1 MPMSLD
7 LRTGKPVWSINK
19 PRIARHK
26 KLMRNIRSD
35 VVVVGGGISGALIA
49 HRLTNL
55 GMRVTIIDS
64 RKIGAGSTAASTA
77 ILSYE
82 ADVNLGDLIK
92 KIGKRPG
99 VRAYRAG
106 IEAIE
111 SIGETIKTL
120 DDPCDFK
127 KRRSLYLAS
136 NHRDVKLLEREFKT
150 RQKNKFNV
158 RLLPEQQLATRFSLR
173 APCAIL
179 NEDAAEVNPLKL
191 TLALV
196 RCAQKKG
203 LRVFIHT
210 KVKTYRRQGTE
221 SVLTTDDNVQVRA
234 RHVVFATGY
243 ESQQFLKQK
252 TVRLVSSYAI
262 ASKPGMKFPEGYER
276 PVIWETARPYLY
288 VRTTV
293 DSRIVAGGED
303 VDFVD
308 EGRRDRLLA
317 RKTKIL
323 ERKIRKMFPHISWK
337 LAAAWTGT
345 FAESSDGLPYI
356 GPHKDFPGAQ
366 FALGYGGNG
375 ITFSAIASLII
386 PDLISGIKNRD
397 ARLFRFDRRS
407 KQTHRQED

>member
-1 MPMSLD
+1 MSLD
-7 LRTGKPVWSINK
+7 LRTGKPVWNLK
-19 PRIARHK
+19 QPRSAHHQ
-26 KLMRNIRSD
+26 KLMKNIFSE
-35 VVVVGGGISGALIA
+35 VVVVGGGISGALVA

-55 GMRVTIIDS
+55 GMQVTMIDS

-82 ADVNLGDLIK
+82 ADINLGDLIK
-92 KIGKRPG
+92 KIGKRSA

-111 SIGETIKTL
+111 SLGKTIKTL
-120 DDPCDFK
+120 DGSCDFK
-127 KRRSLYLAS
+127 KRYSLYLAS
-136 NHRDVKLLEREFKT
+136 NSRDVKLLEREYKT
-150 RQKNKFNV
+150 RLKNKFKV
-158 RLLPEQQLATRFSLR
+158 KLLQKRQLAETFSLD

-179 NEDAAEVNPLKL
+179 NEEAAEVNPLKL

-196 RCAQKKG
+196 RCAQRKG

-210 KVKTYRRQGTE
+210 KVKTYRRQGKV
-221 SVLTTDDNVQVRA
+221 SVLTTDDNIQVRA

-243 ESQQFLKQK
+243 ESQQVLKQNS
-252 TVRLVSSYAI
+252 VRLVSSYAI
-262 ASKPGMKFPEGYER
+262 ASAPGMKFPKGYER

-317 RKTKIL
+317 SKTKIL
-323 ERKIRKMFPHISWK
+323 ESKIRKMFPQVFWK

-345 FAESSDGLPYI
+345 FAESNDGLPYI
-356 GPHKDFPGAQ
+356 GPHEDFPGAQ

-386 PDLISGIKNRD
+386 PDLISGTKNRD
-397 ARLFRFDRRS
+397 AHLFRFGRNS
-407 KQTHRQED
+407 K

>member
-1 MPMSLD
+1 MSLD
-7 LRTGKPVWSINK
+7 LRTGKPLWSINK
-19 PRIARHK
+19 PRMARHE
-26 KLMRNIRSD
+26 KLTKNIRSE

-55 GMRVTIIDS
+55 GLQVTIIDS
-64 RKIGAGSTAASTA
+64 RKIGAGSTSASTA

-82 ADVNLGDLIK
+82 ADVNLGELIK
-92 KIGKRPG
+92 KIGQRAA

-120 DDPCDFK
+120 DDSCDFK

-136 NHRDVKLLEREFKT
+136 SRRDVKPLERECKT
-150 RQKNKFNV
+150 RQKNGFNV
-158 RLLPEQQLATRFSLR
+158 KLLRKRELSTLFSLE

-210 KVKTYRRQGTE
+210 KVKTYCRQNEE
-221 SVLTTDDNVQVRA
+221 SVLTTDDDVQVRA

-243 ESQQFLKQK
+243 ETQQFLKQK

-262 ASKPGMKFPEGYER
+262 ASTPGIKFPKGYER

-288 VRTTV
+288 IRTTV
-293 DSRIVAGGED
+293 DSRIVVGGED

-308 EGRRDRLLA
+308 EKKRDRLLA
-317 RKTKIL
+317 GKTKTL
-323 ERKIRKMFPHISWK
+323 ERKIRKMFPYISWK

-345 FAESSDGLPYI
+345 FGESNDGLPYI

-375 ITFSAIASLII
+375 ITFAAIASLII
-386 PDLISGIKNRD
+386 PDLISGTKNGD
-397 ARLFRFDRRS
+397 AEIFRFGR
-407 KQTHRQED
+407 E

>member
-1 MPMSLD
+1 MSLD

-26 KLMRNIRSD
+26 KLTKNIRSE

-55 GMRVTIIDS
+55 GMEVTIIDS
-64 RKIGAGSTAASTA
+64 RKIGAGSTSASTA

-82 ADVNLGDLIK
+82 ADVNLGELIK
-92 KIGKRPG
+92 TIGHRPA

-106 IEAIE
+106 TEAIK

-120 DDPCDFK
+120 DDSCDFK

-136 NHRDVKLLEREFKT
+136 NLKDVKLLERECKT
-150 RQKNKFNV
+150 RQKNGFNV
-158 RLLPEQQLATRFSLR
+158 KLLQKRELARLFSLD

-179 NEDAAEVNPLKL
+179 NEDAAEVNPVKL

-196 RCAQKKG
+196 RCAEKKG
-203 LRVFIHT
+203 LRVFIHA
-210 KVKTYRRQGTE
+210 KVKTYRRQGKE
-221 SVLTTDDNVQVRA
+221 SVLTTDDDVQVRA

-262 ASKPGMKFPEGYER
+262 ASTHGMKFPKGYER
-276 PVIWETARPYLY
+276 PVTWETARPYLY

-293 DSRIVAGGED
+293 DSRIVVGGED

-308 EGRRDRLLA
+308 EAKRDQLLPS
-317 RKTKIL
+317 KTKTL
-323 ERKIRKMFPHISWK
+323 EKKIRKMFPHISWK

-345 FAESSDGLPYI
+345 FGESNDGLPYI
-356 GPHKDFPGAQ
+356 GPHKNFPGAQ

-375 ITFSAIASLII
+375 ITFSAIASRII
-386 PDLISGIKNRD
+386 PDLISGTKNRD
-397 ARLFRFDRRS
+397 AHLFRFGRKFKTNS
-407 KQTHRQED
+407 S